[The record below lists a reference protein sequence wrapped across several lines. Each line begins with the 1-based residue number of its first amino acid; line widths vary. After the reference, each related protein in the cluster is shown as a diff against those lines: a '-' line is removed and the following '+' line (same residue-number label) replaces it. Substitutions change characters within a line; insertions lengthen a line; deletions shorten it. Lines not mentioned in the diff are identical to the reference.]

1 MAILQGD
8 VKFVTARVMAD
19 TTEGGGA
26 PTANEVTD
34 GASNEIFDDISELDR
49 AIGDVSLRKVFLEV
63 ETDDTDTFLGANVCI
78 AAPPDDPN
86 VSVSILQVND
96 FFAEREDAKTRL
108 ESYLAPGS
116 AINGYLFGNMLAGQ
130 QTVVLLQRD
139 GTPLPNISDTLFLT
153 KFQGL
158 SSEFTQA
165 VRITAVSSYL
175 RTFDDAQGVFERRE
189 VTLEI
194 SDVLLAD
201 FPGFPATRTEPT
213 PDAMMLKTG
222 IFDSVVADAVRVYG
236 TVPLTEAAEVGDF
249 TIKTSGIYVRVVPSA
264 QVETPIA
271 DAQANNE
278 SAALVPTGAGVS
290 QTTNTIFSPTQ
301 ALYIGARILPGSLT
315 IVRGAITLTDN
326 GGRLEQGGSQ
336 VGTIDYDNGVAALT
350 VDVFGTGGGSH
361 VITFTPAATQT
372 AVNRSAG
379 IPITANNRSLSYVFT
394 FSAPPAR
401 GSLSVSYLAGGRWYV
416 LRDDGSG
423 AVRGSD
429 SAFGIGNLNQTTGTI
444 TLTLGALPDVG
455 SALIFQ
461 WAEELSAVTVPAAS
475 LRFGGKFFVPIN
487 TDGDITTEAGERA
500 ISPGKLVMEWNSGG
514 VKTAEDDGFGAL
526 TGDATGLVDYQ
537 KGVVYFAPNVV
548 PARDTVI
555 LLKQEDSPGTAAE
568 GAIATT
574 VTGLVWAGSG
584 SAQSAALGSAVTP
597 GTLTFGYTVTTDYS
611 VTGLPSSTFAW
622 STASR
627 RPIFLTVTDDGS
639 GNLKVGGQ
647 TLGTVNYGTG
657 ALNIDH
663 SLVDWLP
670 LASGG
675 IDNVQV
681 SSQGTTTNA
690 GVVGTLGDYP
700 GRTVTLNNPTFVAA
714 STASFTPAGGAESE
728 IDPVSVILSAIQI
741 EARDLNPNH
750 ALNGVSFD
758 YGGKHYRALTGG
770 AVTTDV
776 DPLTGT
782 GTTVGTLAAP
792 TGLLTLTNWPSA
804 SNVLTNWRA
813 VQSPPVSGDFSITD
827 SFVTTFRTAAA
838 PLRNGSFTLLATMSD
853 GTAVNVTADVN
864 GKINGTRVKGVVDYE
879 TGVVDLVFV
888 SPTSTAYGTRDVS
901 YFGISGV
908 TTVNLD
914 IVKSGT
920 IRYNVVS
927 YSYIPLDATIIG
939 INPVRLPSDGRVPI
953 IRKGSV
959 VVVGNTAT
967 TAPATVSNAQT
978 IDLARE
984 RLSRVKVRGADGNV
998 INTGYTTDLDA
1009 GEVTFTDVTGYSQPV
1024 TIEHRIED
1032 MALVSDAQIN
1042 GEIVLTRPLTH
1053 DYGTTDTYVSS
1064 ALLLG
1069 DMAARYETLF
1079 DQASWNGT
1087 TWSDNLS
1094 GDAATGTFN
1103 DTLYPIE
1110 MTNAGAVTERWAIR
1124 FTNPT
1129 TFQIIGEHV
1138 GVIGTGTTNTD
1149 TAPVNPNTAT
1159 PYFTIPTEG
1168 WGVGWATGNILRF
1181 NTVGAMA
1188 PVWLIRTV
1196 QQGPEAGIEY
1206 SFNLLARGDVDR
1218 P

>member
-8 VKFVTARVMAD
+8 VKFVAARVMAD
-19 TTEGGGA
+19 TSEGGGA
-26 PTANEVTD
+26 PTAVEITD

-49 AIGDVSLRKVFLEV
+49 AIGDVSLRKVFLEI
-63 ETDDTDTFLGANVCI
+63 ETADTDNFLGANVCI

-116 AINGYLFGNMLAGQ
+116 IYNGYLFGNMLAGQ
-130 QTVVLLQRD
+130 QTVTLLQRE
-139 GTPLPNISDTLFLT
+139 GATLPNISDTIFLT
-153 KFQGL
+153 KFQSL
-158 SSEFTQA
+158 SNEFTQA
-165 VRITAVSSYL
+165 VRVTGVSSSM
-175 RTFDDAQGVFERRE
+175 RSFDDAQGTFTRRE
-189 VTLEI
+189 VVLEV
-194 SDVLLAD
+194 SDALLAD
-201 FPGFPATRTEPT
+201 FPGFAATRIDPT
-213 PDAMMLKTG
+213 PDAMALKTSVYE
-222 IFDSVVADAVRVYG
+222 SVVADAVRVYG
-236 TVPLTEAAEVGDF
+236 TVPLTEAAEIGDF
-249 TIKTSGIYVRVVPSA
+249 TIQTSGIHVRVVPSA

-271 DAQANNE
+271 DAYANNE
-278 SAALVPTGAGVS
+278 SNALVSTGADVT
-290 QTTNTIFSPTQ
+290 QTINAVFSTTQ
-301 ALYIGARILPGSLT
+301 ALYIGARILPGSLS
-315 IVRGAITLTDN
+315 IVRSSTTLTDN

-336 VGTIDYDNGVAALT
+336 VGTIDYDNGIATLA
-350 VDVFGTGGGSH
+350 VDVFGGGGGSH
-361 VITFTPAATQT
+361 TITYTPAASQT

-379 IPITANNRSLSYVFT
+379 IPVTVANRSLSYVFT

-401 GSLSVSYLAGGRWYV
+401 GSLSISYLAGGRWYV

-429 SAFGIGNLNQTTGTI
+429 SAFGIGNLNQITGTVAV
-444 TLTLGALPDVG
+444 TLGALPDVG

-461 WAEELSAVTVPAAS
+461 WSEELSAVTVPAAS

-487 TDGDITTEAGERA
+487 TNGDITTEPGERA
-500 ISPGKLVMEWNSGG
+500 ISPGKLVLTWDSGG
-514 VKTAEDDGFGAL
+514 VKTATDNGFGVL

-537 KGVVYFAPNVV
+537 NGVVYFAPNTV
-548 PARDTVI
+548 PARDTVV
-555 LLKQEDSPGTAAE
+555 LLKQEDSPGVSAE
-568 GAIATT
+568 GALATT
-574 VTGLVWAGSG
+574 VTGLVWVGSG
-584 SAQSAALGSAVTP
+584 SVQATALGSSVVP
-597 GTLTFGYTVTTDYS
+597 GTLTFGYAISTDYL
-611 VTGLPSSTFAW
+611 VTGLSSSLFAW
-622 STASR
+622 STATR

-639 GNLKVGGQ
+639 GNLEVGGQ
-647 TLGTVNYGTG
+647 TFGTVNYGTG
-657 ALNIDH
+657 ALSLDH
-663 SLVDWLP
+663 SLVNWVV
-670 LASGG
+670 LANGG

-681 SSQGTTTNA
+681 VDQGNSTNT
-690 GVVGTLGDYP
+690 GVVGRLADYP
-700 GRTVTLNNPTFVAA
+700 GRVVTLKNPTYVP
-714 STASFTPAGGAESE
+714 SGSASFTPAGGAEDE
-728 IDPVSVILSAIQI
+728 IDPVSVILTQIQL

-750 ALNGVSFD
+750 ALNGVTFD
-758 YGGKHYRALTGG
+758 YGAKHYHALTGG
-770 AVTTDV
+770 SVVTDV
-776 DPLTGT
+776 DPATGG

-792 TGLLTLTNWPSA
+792 TGLLTLTTWPSA
-804 SNVLTNWRA
+804 TNTLTNWRA
-813 VQSPPVSGDFSITD
+813 VQSPPVSGDFALTD

-838 PLRNGSFTLLATMSD
+838 PLRNGSFSLLATMSD

-888 SPTSTAYGTRDVS
+888 NPSSTVYGTRDLS
-901 YFGISGV
+901 YMAISGV

-914 IVKSGT
+914 IVKSDT
-920 IRYNVVS
+920 IRYNAVS
-927 YSYIPLDATIIG
+927 YSYIPLDSTIIG

-959 VVVGNTAT
+959 VVVGNAAT
-967 TAPATVSNAQT
+967 TSPATVSNAQT

-984 RLSRVKVRGADGNV
+984 RLSRVKVLGADGNV
-998 INTGYTTDLDA
+998 INTGYTADLDA
-1009 GEVTFTDVTGYSQPV
+1009 GEVTFNDVAGYSQPV

-1053 DYGTTDTYVSS
+1053 DYATSGTYVSS
-1064 ALLLG
+1064 AMLLG
-1069 DMAARYETLF
+1069 DMAARYENLF

-1094 GDAATGTFN
+1094 GDAATGTYN

-1110 MTNAGAVTERWAIR
+1110 MTNAGAITERWALR
-1124 FTNPT
+1124 FTST
-1129 TFQIIGEHV
+1129 SGGQIVGEHV
-1138 GVIGTGTTNTD
+1138 GVIGLFTINAD
-1149 TAPVNPNTAT
+1149 TAPINPNTST
-1159 PYFTIPTEG
+1159 PYFTIPEEG
-1168 WGVGWATGNILRF
+1168 WGVGWATGNIVRF

-1188 PVWLIRTV
+1188 PVWLIRTT